1 MPGLNRGIGGG
12 VKFGGAGA
20 TVAQAPP
27 ATVGNVAYGGGS
39 AAGSNGGG
47 VQHWQIAVVT
57 GVAATAW
64 LCFLRWTLPG

>member
-1 MPGLNRGIGGG
+1 

-39 AAGSNGGG
+39 AASSGGG
-47 VQHWQIAVVT
+47 VQYWHIAVCT

>member
-1 MPGLNRGIGGG
+1 MPGLNLGIGGG

-39 AAGSNGGG
+39 AAGSNG
-47 VQHWQIAVVT
+47 AACST
-57 GVAATAW
+57 G
-64 LCFLRWTLPG
+64 RSRS